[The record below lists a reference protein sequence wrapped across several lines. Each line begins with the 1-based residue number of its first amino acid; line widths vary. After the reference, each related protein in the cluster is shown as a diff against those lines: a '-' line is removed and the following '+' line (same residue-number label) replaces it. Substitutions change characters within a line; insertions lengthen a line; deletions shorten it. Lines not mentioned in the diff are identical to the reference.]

1 MIMKKHFQNAR
12 YSHGI
17 HLVTQFVVQTFPQ
30 VKKELT
36 HWTSFAEKIPDP
48 ELRLQALASIKAKQ
62 FHALGGAVY
71 SLYPGVPDSENIV
84 SFIVAFQTISDYLD
98 NLCDRAGIEDEKS
111 FRQLHLALSDAADPG
126 ENLHDYY
133 RYYPYQN
140 DLGYLGLLVREC
152 RTQLSKS
159 PALRLIIPSLKHQ
172 IELYTDLQSLKH
184 LDQTVR
190 ENKLQRWALTYQE
203 QYPDITW
210 WEFSA
215 ATGSTLGIFLLAA
228 AVAVAPFGA
237 KSGASEDSLSEAAIL
252 RMESAYFPWVDG
264 LHILLDY
271 FIDAQEDR
279 TMGDLN
285 FTGYYKN
292 KRECQERLSL
302 FIGESLNRS
311 SGLPFPK
318 FHQTVIIGLLAMYL
332 SDPKALT
339 GETREISR
347 SLLQAGG
354 PKAWFY
360 YRCCRFL
367 RFIKKL

>member
-1 MIMKKHFQNAR
+1 MIMKKHFQNPS

-17 HLVTQFVVQTFPQ
+17 HLVTQFVAQTFPQ

-36 HWTSFAEKIPDP
+36 HWASLAEKIPDP
-48 ELRLQALASIKAKQ
+48 ELRYQALASIKAKR

-71 SLYPGVPDSENIV
+71 SLYPGVPDSENMV

-126 ENLHDYY
+126 EELHDYY

-140 DLGYLGLLVREC
+140 DSDYLGRLVEEC

-159 PALRLIIPSLKHQ
+159 PALRLIIPSMKYQ
-172 IELYTDLQSLKH
+172 IKLYTDLQSLKH
-184 LDQTVR
+184 IDKALR
-190 ENKLQRWALTYQE
+190 ENELKLWAQTYQA

-215 ATGSTLGIFLLAA
+215 ATGSTLGIFLLTAA
-228 AVAVAPFGA
+228 ASQ
-237 KSGASEDSLSEAAIL
+237 KSLSGEAVERIQ
-252 RMESAYFPWVDG
+252 SVYFPWIDG

-271 FIDAQEDR
+271 FIDAREDQ

-302 FIGESLNRS
+302 FIEESLKRS
-311 SGLPFPK
+311 TGLPFPK
-318 FHQTVIIGLLAMYL
+318 FHQTVILGLLAMYL

-339 GETREISR
+339 REIRAISQ

-354 PKAWFY
+354 STAWFY